1 MLEKIKKMK
10 VEKKLKFCFILTVV
24 ISSIAGVLGLIVLL
38 YSNFSYSDVL
48 VSNGF
53 SQGEIGIFSTYL
65 NKEPAIIREL
75 ILLTDET
82 DMKEADE
89 EYSGIKEQTDAALVA
104 LKKNCNT
111 KKELEYIAII
121 DQKLPEYRQVFEE
134 VKTYAMSNQNDQA
147 LDLLV
152 TKGKPTLKE
161 LTNAVEDLVNL
172 NVELGNKAANFM
184 TMQTFICIGL
194 MVIVIIV
201 SIVISIRLAGFVA
214 KLFAEPIKSIKDATA
229 QLAKGNLDIQVEA
242 MYPDEIG
249 EMTDSFKEATGKL
262 KEYIAELSRI
272 FGEFGNGNFNVVSN
286 VDFDGDFKALEDA
299 SEMISN
305 SLSETLGKISEA
317 SNQVAL
323 GASQMSENAQSLA
336 EGATDQSA
344 SVEEL
349 TATIQNITETTVSSS
364 EKANLSYMSAKDF
377 ELKAESSSEDIKK
390 LNQAMARINETSKE
404 IANIIAEIEDIASQ
418 TNLLSLN
425 ASIEAARAGEA
436 GKGFSVVANSV
447 TELARKSTMAAT
459 ESKVLIEDTIT
470 KAVRGS
476 ELSDDTFATFG
487 KITDSI
493 SEIINVTDRIMA
505 SGTTQ
510 KENMVYIE
518 QGVQKISDL
527 VSSNAASSE
536 QTAALTVEITKNAE
550 VLKAS
555 MGQFH
560 LRHREPGKPYIPAEK
575 ENDKEFVRVA
585 TENYEKFMN
594 SQNGREMMKK
604 LKEQENTSK

>member
-1 MLEKIKKMK
+1 MLEKIKEMK

-48 VSNGF
+48 VTNGF

-65 NKEPAIIREL
+65 NKEPTIIREL

-82 DMKEADE
+82 EMKEADE
-89 EYSGIKEQTDAALVA
+89 EYSDVKEKTDAAFVTV
-104 LKKNCNT
+104 KKHCNT
-111 KKELEYIAII
+111 EKEVEYIATIE
-121 DQKLPEYRQVFEE
+121 QRLTEYREVFDRT
-134 VKTYAMSNQNDQA
+134 KTYAMNNQTEEA
-147 LDLLV
+147 LDLLLV
-152 TKGKPTLKE
+152 EGKPILKE
-161 LTNAVEDLVNL
+161 LTSAVQNLIDL
-172 NVELGNKAANFM
+172 NVDMGNKAASFM
-184 TMQTFICIGL
+184 TVETYVCAII
-194 MVIVIIV
+194 MVIVII
-201 SIVISIRLAGFVA
+201 ISIGISVRLAGFVA
-214 KLFAEPIKSIKDATA
+214 KLFSEPIKNIKDATA
-229 QLAKGNLDIQVEA
+229 QLAKGNLNVQVEA

-249 EMTDSFKEATGKL
+249 EMTDSFKEAVGKL
-262 KEYIAELSRI
+262 KSYIAELTRI

-286 VDFDGDFKALEDA
+286 VNFDGDFKALEDA
-299 SEMISN
+299 SETISN

-436 GKGFSVVANSV
+436 GKGFAVVADQIGRLAADSSASAVNTKNLIQNSIQ
-447 TELARKSTMAAT
+447 E
-459 ESKVLIEDTIT
+459 
-470 KAVRGS
+470 
-476 ELSDDTFATFG
+476 
-487 KITDSI
+487 
-493 SEIINVTDRIMA
+493 
-505 SGTTQ
+505 
-510 KENMVYIE
+510 IE
-518 QGVQKISDL
+518 QG
-527 VSSNAASSE
+527 N
-536 QTAALTVEITKNAE
+536 EITAKTTEAIEEVIEGIKLLATSTKEISSLSIAQAE
-550 VLKAS
+550 TMKQLEMGVEQISEVIQSNSAAAEESSATSEELAAQSENLEELIGHFNLK
-555 MGQFH
+555 
-560 LRHREPGKPYIPAEK
+560 
-575 ENDKEFVRVA
+575 V
-585 TENYEKFMN
+585 
-594 SQNGREMMKK
+594 
-604 LKEQENTSK
+604 

>member
-1 MLEKIKKMK
+1 MKKQKNNKLSNCLREDNKIMLEKIKEMK

-48 VSNGF
+48 VTNGF

-65 NKEPAIIREL
+65 NKEPTIIREL

-82 DMKEADE
+82 EMKEADE
-89 EYSGIKEQTDAALVA
+89 EYSDVKEKTDAAFVTV
-104 LKKNCNT
+104 KKHCNT
-111 KKELEYIAII
+111 EKEVEYIATIE
-121 DQKLPEYRQVFEE
+121 QRLTEYREVFDRT
-134 VKTYAMSNQNDQA
+134 KTYAMNNQTEEA
-147 LDLLV
+147 LDLLLV
-152 TKGKPTLKE
+152 EGKPILKE
-161 LTNAVEDLVNL
+161 LTSAVQNLIDL
-172 NVELGNKAANFM
+172 NVDMGNKAASFM
-184 TMQTFICIGL
+184 TVETYVCAII
-194 MVIVIIV
+194 MVIVII
-201 SIVISIRLAGFVA
+201 ISIGISVRLAGFVA
-214 KLFAEPIKSIKDATA
+214 KLFSEPIKNIKDATA
-229 QLAKGNLDIQVEA
+229 QLAKGNLNVQVEA

-249 EMTDSFKEATGKL
+249 EMTDSFKEAVGKL
-262 KEYIAELSRI
+262 KSYIAELTRI

-286 VDFDGDFKALEDA
+286 VNFDGDFKALEDA
-299 SEMISN
+299 SETISN

-404 IANIIAEIEDIASQ
+404 IANIIAEIGDIASQ

-436 GKGFSVVANSV
+436 GKGFAVVADQIGRLAADSSASAVNTKNLIQNSIQ
-447 TELARKSTMAAT
+447 E
-459 ESKVLIEDTIT
+459 
-470 KAVRGS
+470 
-476 ELSDDTFATFG
+476 
-487 KITDSI
+487 
-493 SEIINVTDRIMA
+493 
-505 SGTTQ
+505 
-510 KENMVYIE
+510 IE
-518 QGVQKISDL
+518 QG
-527 VSSNAASSE
+527 N
-536 QTAALTVEITKNAE
+536 EITAKTTEAIEEVIEGIKLLATSTKEISSLSIAQAE
-550 VLKAS
+550 TMKQLEMGVEQISEVIQSNSAAAEESSATSEELAAQSENLEELIGHFNLK
-555 MGQFH
+555 
-560 LRHREPGKPYIPAEK
+560 
-575 ENDKEFVRVA
+575 V
-585 TENYEKFMN
+585 
-594 SQNGREMMKK
+594 
-604 LKEQENTSK
+604 

>member
-436 GKGFSVVANSV
+436 GKGFAVVALEIGNLAQTSMNSV
-447 TELARKSTMAAT
+447 QNINDLILKIKTLIMDVIHQVNDSVENIHNSDILIGNAIKTFDVIFGNIVIVGNLVQNMIQKVEEVEDVAGNVAA
-459 ESKVLIEDTIT
+459 
-470 KAVRGS
+470 
-476 ELSDDTFATFG
+476 
-487 KITDSI
+487 I
-493 SEIINVTDRIMA
+493 SE
-505 SGTTQ
+505 
-510 KENMVYIE
+510 E
-518 QGVQKISDL
+518 Q
-527 VSSNAASSE
+527 AASSE
-536 QTAALTVEITKNAE
+536 EILNSSDILVEQANSLMVHSETVAKESVELTMSAE
-550 VLKAS
+550 EL
-555 MGQFH
+555 
-560 LRHREPGKPYIPAEK
+560 AEQIKTFQIEEKKDAIK
-575 ENDKEFVRVA
+575 ENI
-585 TENYEKFMN
+585 
-594 SQNGREMMKK
+594 
-604 LKEQENTSK
+604 

>member
-1 MLEKIKKMK
+1 MKKQKNNKLSNCLREDNKIMLEKIKEMK

-48 VSNGF
+48 VTNGF

-65 NKEPAIIREL
+65 NKEPTIIREL

-82 DMKEADE
+82 EMKEADE
-89 EYSGIKEQTDAALVA
+89 EYSDVKEKTDAAFVTV
-104 LKKNCNT
+104 KKHCNT
-111 KKELEYIAII
+111 EKEVEYIATIE
-121 DQKLPEYRQVFEE
+121 QRLTEYREVFDRT
-134 VKTYAMSNQNDQA
+134 KTYAMNNQTEEA
-147 LDLLV
+147 LDLLLV
-152 TKGKPTLKE
+152 EGKPILKE
-161 LTNAVEDLVNL
+161 LTSAVQNLIDL
-172 NVELGNKAANFM
+172 NVDMGNKAASFM
-184 TMQTFICIGL
+184 TVETYVCAII
-194 MVIVIIV
+194 MVIVII
-201 SIVISIRLAGFVA
+201 ISIGISVRLAGFVA
-214 KLFAEPIKSIKDATA
+214 KLFSEPIKNIKDATA
-229 QLAKGNLDIQVEA
+229 QLAKGNLNVQVEA

-249 EMTDSFKEATGKL
+249 EMTDSFKEAVGKL
-262 KEYIAELSRI
+262 KSYIAELTRI

-286 VDFDGDFKALEDA
+286 VNFDGDFKALEDA
-299 SEMISN
+299 SETISN

-436 GKGFSVVANSV
+436 GKGFAVVADQIGRLAADSSASAVNTKNLIQNSIQ
-447 TELARKSTMAAT
+447 E
-459 ESKVLIEDTIT
+459 
-470 KAVRGS
+470 
-476 ELSDDTFATFG
+476 
-487 KITDSI
+487 
-493 SEIINVTDRIMA
+493 
-505 SGTTQ
+505 
-510 KENMVYIE
+510 IE
-518 QGVQKISDL
+518 QG
-527 VSSNAASSE
+527 N
-536 QTAALTVEITKNAE
+536 EITAKTTEAIEEVIEGIKLLATSTKEISSLSIAQAE
-550 VLKAS
+550 TMKQLEMGVEQISEVIQSNSAAAEESSATSEELAAQSENLEELIGHFNLK
-555 MGQFH
+555 
-560 LRHREPGKPYIPAEK
+560 
-575 ENDKEFVRVA
+575 V
-585 TENYEKFMN
+585 
-594 SQNGREMMKK
+594 
-604 LKEQENTSK
+604 

>member
-1 MLEKIKKMK
+1 MKKQKNNKLSNCLREDNKIMLEKIKEMK

-48 VSNGF
+48 VTNGF

-65 NKEPAIIREL
+65 NKEPTIIREL

-82 DMKEADE
+82 EMKEADE
-89 EYSGIKEQTDAALVA
+89 EYSDVKEKTDAAFVTV
-104 LKKNCNT
+104 KKHCNT
-111 KKELEYIAII
+111 EKEVEYIATIE
-121 DQKLPEYRQVFEE
+121 QRLTEYREVFDRT
-134 VKTYAMSNQNDQA
+134 KTYAMNNQTEEA
-147 LDLLV
+147 LDLLLV
-152 TKGKPTLKE
+152 EGKPILKE
-161 LTNAVEDLVNL
+161 LTSAVQNLIDL
-172 NVELGNKAANFM
+172 NVDMGNKAASFM
-184 TMQTFICIGL
+184 TVETYVCAII
-194 MVIVIIV
+194 MVIVII
-201 SIVISIRLAGFVA
+201 ISIGVSVRLAGFVA
-214 KLFAEPIKSIKDATA
+214 KLFSEPIKNIKDATA
-229 QLAKGNLDIQVEA
+229 QLAKGNLNVQVEA

-249 EMTDSFKEATGKL
+249 EMTDSFKEAVGKL
-262 KEYIAELSRI
+262 KSYIAELTRI

-286 VDFDGDFKALEDA
+286 VNFDGDFKALEDA
-299 SEMISN
+299 SETISN

-436 GKGFSVVANSV
+436 GKGFAVVADQIGRLAADSSASAVNTKNLIQNSIQ
-447 TELARKSTMAAT
+447 E
-459 ESKVLIEDTIT
+459 
-470 KAVRGS
+470 
-476 ELSDDTFATFG
+476 
-487 KITDSI
+487 
-493 SEIINVTDRIMA
+493 
-505 SGTTQ
+505 
-510 KENMVYIE
+510 IE
-518 QGVQKISDL
+518 QG
-527 VSSNAASSE
+527 N
-536 QTAALTVEITKNAE
+536 EITAKTTEAIEEVIEGIKLLATSTKEISSLSIAQAE
-550 VLKAS
+550 TMKQLEMGVEQISEVIQSNSAAAEESSATSEELAAQSENLEELIGHFNLK
-555 MGQFH
+555 
-560 LRHREPGKPYIPAEK
+560 
-575 ENDKEFVRVA
+575 V
-585 TENYEKFMN
+585 
-594 SQNGREMMKK
+594 
-604 LKEQENTSK
+604 

>member
-436 GKGFSVVANSV
+436 GKGFAVVADQIGRLAADSSASAVNTKNLIQNSIQ
-447 TELARKSTMAAT
+447 E
-459 ESKVLIEDTIT
+459 
-470 KAVRGS
+470 
-476 ELSDDTFATFG
+476 
-487 KITDSI
+487 
-493 SEIINVTDRIMA
+493 
-505 SGTTQ
+505 
-510 KENMVYIE
+510 IE
-518 QGVQKISDL
+518 QG
-527 VSSNAASSE
+527 N
-536 QTAALTVEITKNAE
+536 EITAKTTEAIEEVIEGIKLLATSTKEISSLSIAQAE
-550 VLKAS
+550 TMKQLEMGVEQISEVIQSNSAAAEESSATSEELAAQSENLEELIGHFNLK
-555 MGQFH
+555 
-560 LRHREPGKPYIPAEK
+560 
-575 ENDKEFVRVA
+575 V
-585 TENYEKFMN
+585 
-594 SQNGREMMKK
+594 
-604 LKEQENTSK
+604 

>member
-1 MLEKIKKMK
+1 MLEKIKEMK

-48 VSNGF
+48 VTNGF

-65 NKEPAIIREL
+65 NKEPTIIREL

-82 DMKEADE
+82 EMKEADE
-89 EYSGIKEQTDAALVA
+89 EYSDVKEKTDAAFA
-104 LKKNCNT
+104 TLKKHCNT
-111 KKELEYIAII
+111 EKEVEYIATIE
-121 DQKLPEYRQVFEE
+121 QRLTEYREVFDRT
-134 VKTYAMSNQNDQA
+134 KTYAMNNQAEEA
-147 LDLLV
+147 LDLLLV
-152 TKGKPTLKE
+152 EGKPILKE
-161 LTNAVEDLVNL
+161 LTSAVQNLIDL
-172 NVELGNKAANFM
+172 NVDMGNKAASFM
-184 TMQTFICIGL
+184 TVETYVCAII
-194 MVIVIIV
+194 MVIVII
-201 SIVISIRLAGFVA
+201 ISIGISVRLAGFVA
-214 KLFAEPIKSIKDATA
+214 KLFSEPIKNIKDATA
-229 QLAKGNLDIQVEA
+229 QLAKGNLDVQVEA

-249 EMTDSFKEATGKL
+249 EMTDSFKEAVGKL
-262 KEYIAELSRI
+262 KSYIAELTRI

-299 SEMISN
+299 SETISN

-436 GKGFSVVANSV
+436 GKGFAVVADQIGRLAADSSASAVNTKNLIQNSIQ
-447 TELARKSTMAAT
+447 E
-459 ESKVLIEDTIT
+459 
-470 KAVRGS
+470 
-476 ELSDDTFATFG
+476 
-487 KITDSI
+487 
-493 SEIINVTDRIMA
+493 
-505 SGTTQ
+505 
-510 KENMVYIE
+510 IE
-518 QGVQKISDL
+518 QG
-527 VSSNAASSE
+527 N
-536 QTAALTVEITKNAE
+536 EITAKTTEAIEEVIEGIKLLATSTKEISSLSIAQAE
-550 VLKAS
+550 TMKQLEMGVEQISEVIQSNSAAAEESSATSEELAAQSENLEELIGHFNLK
-555 MGQFH
+555 
-560 LRHREPGKPYIPAEK
+560 
-575 ENDKEFVRVA
+575 V
-585 TENYEKFMN
+585 
-594 SQNGREMMKK
+594 
-604 LKEQENTSK
+604 

>member
-1 MLEKIKKMK
+1 MSCCLREDNKIMLEKIKKMK

-436 GKGFSVVANSV
+436 GKGFAVVADQIGRLAADSSASAVNTKNLIQNSIQ
-447 TELARKSTMAAT
+447 E
-459 ESKVLIEDTIT
+459 
-470 KAVRGS
+470 
-476 ELSDDTFATFG
+476 
-487 KITDSI
+487 
-493 SEIINVTDRIMA
+493 
-505 SGTTQ
+505 
-510 KENMVYIE
+510 IE
-518 QGVQKISDL
+518 QG
-527 VSSNAASSE
+527 N
-536 QTAALTVEITKNAE
+536 EITAKTTEAIEEVIEGIKLLATSTKEISSLSIAQAE
-550 VLKAS
+550 TMKQLEMGVEQISEVIQSNSAAAEESSATSEELAAQSENLEELIGHFNLK
-555 MGQFH
+555 
-560 LRHREPGKPYIPAEK
+560 
-575 ENDKEFVRVA
+575 V
-585 TENYEKFMN
+585 
-594 SQNGREMMKK
+594 
-604 LKEQENTSK
+604 